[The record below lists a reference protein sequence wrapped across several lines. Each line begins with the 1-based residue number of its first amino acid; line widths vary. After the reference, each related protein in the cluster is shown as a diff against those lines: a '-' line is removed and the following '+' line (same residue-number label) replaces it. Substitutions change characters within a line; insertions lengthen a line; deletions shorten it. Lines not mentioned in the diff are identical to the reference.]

1 MDSGPKV
8 VKGRPTMV
16 EKTKTAKKPGPRT
29 KSAAERKKAGKSK
42 AAPPARE
49 DEEPVLSGRM
59 IIALSFA
66 LAMIVIPQQNTL
78 RNAITKKAPKT
89 TVREAWKVG
98 QTANIHLTVVTA
110 DYSQMAC
117 ADTRSSGEA
126 HCEYESERELWPR
139 KADAPIDDNKRTVL
153 QPYRTT
159 DKNLLLLPG
168 LWAQPEVAMRL
179 HTEPAHGV
187 SDKKLARFVVDCEV
201 KFLEEWQNA
210 FVRWKPNERWSNQGT
225 AMVGEIISCHILEDE
240 RS

>member
-1 MDSGPKV
+1 
-8 VKGRPTMV
+8 MV
-16 EKTKTAKKPGPRT
+16 APT
-29 KSAAERKKAGKSK
+29 KSSPKKKESGTKPPAQRKTTTHAKS
-42 AAPPARE
+42 ASVARE

-59 IIALSFA
+59 IIALAFV
-66 LAMIVIPQQNTL
+66 LAMVVVPQQSTL
-78 RNAITKKAPKT
+78 RNAITKTAPQT

-98 QTANIHLTVVTA
+98 QTANIHLTVVTS

-117 ADTRSSGEA
+117 ADTRRSGEA
-126 HCEYESERELWPR
+126 HCEYENERERWPQ
-139 KADAPIDDNKRTVL
+139 KPDAPVDNNKRHIL

-179 HTEPAHGV
+179 HTEPSQGV
-187 SDKKLARFVVDCEV
+187 SEAKLARFVVDCEV

-225 AMVGEIISCHILEDE
+225 AMVGELISCRILEDE
-240 RS
+240 KS